1 MLEDQIKFWEGNTR
15 YVRFSDDEQ
24 PSDDETSQSSIL
36 PPPRKVLKI
45 THTKDDDTEDAVEI
59 VAV

>member
-1 MLEDQIKFWEGNTR
+1 MFGFPTTNNLPTTKLHSLQF
-15 YVRFSDDEQ
+15 Y
-24 PSDDETSQSSIL
+24 

-45 THTKDDDTEDAVEI
+45 THTKDDDTEEAVEI